1 MKHLP
6 AVVLFRIDERL
17 IHGQVVTAWVGHTKA
32 RQILVIDDN
41 AAADSLMSSILKM
54 AAPPG
59 ITVTVASVGEGRRL
73 LAGAGEDD
81 NTIVIMKNPQEA
93 ARLLIGGPPALP
105 PEVNMGNA
113 GMAPGRSKLT
123 ASVYLDPAGIDA
135 LKAIAAAGRTV
146 YFQTIPAD
154 TRYRWDDIKALK

>member
-1 MKHLP
+1 VKHLP

-93 ARLLIGGPPALP
+93 ARLLIAARPALP

-113 GMAPGRSKLT
+113 AWP
-123 ASVYLDPAGIDA
+123 P
-135 LKAIAAAGRTV
+135 AAAN
-146 YFQTIPAD
+146 
-154 TRYRWDDIKALK
+154 